1 MSVNQLNLSNGW
13 LSVHV
18 VAHLAVVTTVRPKRA
33 LMHRSPPPLLRTG
46 DLLQV
51 STTPTTLQWRVLSS
65 APTVQVLARPD
76 VYSGRVRPTFTFAAD
91 WGDVSPDGAE
101 NNVTF
106 VVSLLA
112 DSDPTMSATHVPRV
126 CHESIAGT
134 VGAGSDERDC
144 LLSNC
149 SSTACTYVLYL
160 LAPGTYTLQV
170 HTLLF
175 SSQGVDTALQWTYR
189 ACAVDEFGVV
199 SGNDTVTCQPCP
211 QGGSCAQSP
220 LPSTDAFAGL
230 VTQADILAQPG
241 FWASPT
247 SDGLTFYR

>member
-1 MSVNQLNLSNGW
+1 
-13 LSVHV
+13 
-18 VAHLAVVTTVRPKRA
+18 
-33 LMHRSPPPLLRTG
+33 MHRSPPPLLRTG

-112 DSDPTMSATHVPRV
+112 DSDPTMSA
-126 CHESIAGT
+126 
-134 VGAGSDERDC
+134 DERDC